1 MALLEKLRDKYFFYL
16 VLALVVF
23 IPLYPKLPLSEVAG
37 TYVAIRLDDVFTAI
51 VLGLWGLLNIR
62 NFGKFLRDPIYLAF
76 LLFWGIGLLSLI
88 SALFIT
94 YSVSPHLGLLHWAR
108 RIEYMSFFILAASTV
123 TSIKQ
128 VRLVLT
134 AFLVVTIITV
144 FYGLG
149 QIYLNFPVISTTN
162 REFSKGLILYL
173 TPGARLN
180 STFAG
185 HYDFAAFLSIVL
197 VFLGSLFFYVKKIHQ
212 KGVVAGTGLLSL
224 MALGL
229 TAARASFAAALLGII
244 VGLWLNGQ
252 RWLIVLVIV
261 AAVGVVG
268 LVPDLRHRLV
278 ATITVNL
285 LEGGGPKYNPES
297 INQQNWQKLTP
308 DKRQQILDEAT
319 RSGAKVA
326 TISSDIAPGEP
337 INTTELGVYRSYG
350 IRIDVEWPRAINAFY
365 KNPILGTGYSSLT
378 IATDNDVLRALGEV
392 GLLGTLS
399 LALIFWMLVS
409 RMLSFIRKESK
420 SFERYFIV
428 GSFCVLIVMFV
439 TGLFIDVLEASK
451 IATLFWFLMGVSWV
465 VLNKFEKRKD

>member
-1 MALLEKLRDKYFFYL
+1 MKFLNTFRDKYFFYII
-16 VLALVVF
+16 LALVVF

-37 TYVAIRLDDVFTAI
+37 TYVAIRLDDVFTAL
-51 VLGLWGLLNIR
+51 VLGLWGVLYLRDFKKLL
-62 NFGKFLRDPIYLAF
+62 KDPIYLSF
-76 LLFWGIGLLSLI
+76 LLFWAIGLLSLI
-88 SALFIT
+88 SALFVT
-94 YSVSPHLGLLHWAR
+94 FSVTPHLGFLHWAR
-108 RIEYMSFFILAASTV
+108 RIEYMSFFVLAASSIH
-123 TSIKQ
+123 SIKQ

-134 AFLVVTIITV
+134 AFLVVTLISI

-212 KGVVAGTGLLSL
+212 KGVVAVTGLLSL
-224 MALGL
+224 LALGM

-252 RWLIVLVIV
+252 RWLILIVII

-268 LVPDLRHRLV
+268 LVPDLRHRLI

-285 LEGGGPKYNPES
+285 LEGGGPKYNPET
-297 INQQNWQKLTP
+297 INQPNWQKLTS

-319 RSGAKVA
+319 KSGANVA
-326 TISSDIAPGEP
+326 TVSSDIAPGEP

-378 IATDNDVLRALGEV
+378 IATDNDALRSLGEV
-392 GLLGTLS
+392 GILGTL
-399 LALIFWMLVS
+399 ALFLPLWMLVS
-409 RMLSFIRKESK
+409 RMIRFIRKEEK
-420 SFERYFIV
+420 TFERYLIV
-428 GSFCVLIVMFV
+428 GAFCVILVMFV

-451 IATLFWFLMGVSWV
+451 IATLFWFLMGVAWAV
-465 VLNKFEKRKD
+465 MNKFKRLDD